1 MLLTPSFK
9 DYLDYF
15 DEFSPTFRAVYEI
28 TIFLGVLVVT
38 IIYSVFLEDFET
50 QLLIRVALIAY
61 LINTGLNML
70 LVRGITFGLNVFQFV
85 SIQTIF
91 FDSVY

>member
-1 MLLTPSFK
+1 MKFFVIYVLMTPSFK
-9 DYLDYF
+9 DFLDYF
-15 DEFSPTFRAVYEI
+15 DEFDPTFRAIYEI

-38 IIYSVFLEDFET
+38 IIYSVWLEDKET

-70 LVRGITFGLNVFQFV
+70 LVRDITFGLNIFQFV
-85 SIQTIF
+85 T
-91 FDSVY
+91 V